1 MDTELRLLE
10 KKLHTL
16 FEHTRA
22 LRMANEA
29 LRRDLVRAREEN
41 QALAQR
47 AQAAGTRLEALLSRL
62 PETSS

>member
-29 LRRDLVRAREEN
+29 LRRDLARAREEN
-41 QALAQR
+41 QTLTQR
-47 AQAAGTRLEALLSRL
+47 SQAASARLEALLSQL
-62 PETSS
+62 PEASP

>member
-1 MDTELRLLE
+1 MDNELHLLE
-10 KKLHTL
+10 KKLFTL

-41 QALAQR
+41 QALTKR
-47 AQAAGTRLEALLSRL
+47 AQAASVRLEALLSRL
-62 PETSS
+62 PEVKS

>member
-1 MDTELRLLE
+1 MDTELRILE

-29 LRRDLVRAREEN
+29 LRRDLARAREEN
-41 QALAQR
+41 QALMQR
-47 AQAAGTRLEALLSRL
+47 TQEASVRLEAVLSRL
-62 PETSS
+62 PEASL

>member
-1 MDTELRLLE
+1 MDTELRILE

-41 QALAQR
+41 QVLSRRTQEAR
-47 AQAAGTRLEALLSRL
+47 ARLEAVLSRL
-62 PETSS
+62 PEASS

>member
-1 MDTELRLLE
+1 MDTELRILE

-41 QALAQR
+41 QVLTRRTQEASA
-47 AQAAGTRLEALLSRL
+47 RLEAMLSRL
-62 PETSS
+62 PEVSS

>member
-1 MDTELRLLE
+1 MDTELRILE

-29 LRRDLVRAREEN
+29 LRRDLVRVREEN
-41 QALAQR
+41 QALTRRTQEAS
-47 AQAAGTRLEALLSRL
+47 ARLEAVLSHL
-62 PETSS
+62 PEESP